1 MNPNPTPALSSTA
14 TTTAAAAAAAAPA
27 PAPPPPTT
35 TTTTTTTT
43 TNTHPPLRYVRY
55 DGAREDEYVPAMR
68 QLISKDLS
76 EPYSIYV
83 YRYFL
88 YQWGDLCF
96 MAMDDSQQQR
106 MVGVVVSKLEP
117 HRGGPLRGYIAML
130 AVKEE
135 YRGRGIATKLAR
147 MAIDAMIERDAD
159 EIVLETEITNTA
171 AIKLYERLGFLR
183 SKRLH
188 RYYLNGNSAYR
199 LVLYLKEGV
208 GSMRT
213 TLDPYGA
220 AEMTG
225 ALAAPEPALLHENGS
240 GGGW

>member
-1 MNPNPTPALSSTA
+1 MSQEPVA
-14 TTTAAAAAAAAPA
+14 
-27 PAPPPPTT
+27 
-35 TTTTTTTT
+35 
-43 TNTHPPLRYVRY
+43 LRYVRY
-55 DGAREDEYVPAMR
+55 DNSRENEYVAAMR

-96 MAMDDSQQQR
+96 LAMDDKDE

-130 AVKEE
+130 AVREE
-135 YRGRGIATKLAR
+135 YRGQGIATRLVR
-147 MAIDAMIERDAD
+147 MAIDAMTERDAD
-159 EIVLETEITNTA
+159 EIVLETEITNTGA
-171 AIKLYERLGFLR
+171 MKLYERLGFLR

-199 LVLYLKEGV
+199 LVLYLKDGV
-208 GSMRT
+208 GSVRT
-213 TLDPYGA
+213 AFEPYGPPHP
-220 AEMTG
+220 EHVE
-225 ALAAPEPALLHENGS
+225 APILPVAGIQGNGN
-240 GGGW
+240 

>member
-1 MNPNPTPALSSTA
+1 MSQDALSI
-14 TTTAAAAAAAAPA
+14 
-27 PAPPPPTT
+27 
-35 TTTTTTTT
+35 
-43 TNTHPPLRYVRY
+43 LRYVRY
-55 DGAREDEYVPAMR
+55 DSARENEYVAAMR

-96 MAMDDSQQQR
+96 LAMDDKDE
-106 MVGVVVSKLEP
+106 MIGVVVSKLEP
-117 HRGGPLRGYIAML
+117 HRSGPLRGYIAML
-130 AVKEE
+130 AVREE
-135 YRGRGIATKLAR
+135 YRGRGIATKLVR

-159 EIVLETEITNTA
+159 EVCSAVLIICRASLTLAKMCGLYQIVLETEITNTA
-171 AIKLYERLGFLR
+171 AMKLYERLGFLR

-208 GSMRT
+208 GSIRT
-213 TLDPYGA
+213 AFDPYGPPYPGP
-220 AEMTG
+220 AEPPSIVTSSTQRN
-225 ALAAPEPALLHENGS
+225 EDI
-240 GGGW
+240 

>member
-1 MNPNPTPALSSTA
+1 MAESNFPPRHIPRPSVTSNSSTLFDDI
-14 TTTAAAAAAAAPA
+14 AAMSNAPD
-27 PAPPPPTT
+27 
-35 TTTTTTTT
+35 
-43 TNTHPPLRYVRY
+43 LRYVRY
-55 DGAREDEYVPAMR
+55 ENSRENEYVAAMR

-96 MAMDDSQQQR
+96 LAMDEKDE

-130 AVKEE
+130 AVREE
-135 YRGRGIATKLAR
+135 YRGRGIATKLVR

-159 EIVLETEITNTA
+159 EIVLETEITNTGA
-171 AIKLYERLGFLR
+171 MKLYERLGFLR
-183 SKRLH
+183 SKQLH

-208 GSMRT
+208 GAIRT
-213 TLDPYGA
+213 GLVDPYGLPPPVPGVSDA
-220 AEMTG
+220 CGGHSHANM
-225 ALAAPEPALLHENGS
+225 GS
-240 GGGW
+240 LI

>member
-1 MNPNPTPALSSTA
+1 MSSD
-14 TTTAAAAAAAAPA
+14 APSE
-27 PAPPPPTT
+27 
-35 TTTTTTTT
+35 
-43 TNTHPPLRYVRY
+43 LRYVRY
-55 DGAREDEYVPAMR
+55 DNSRENEYVAAMR

-96 MAMDDSQQQR
+96 LAKDDKDQ

-117 HRGGPLRGYIAML
+117 HRDGPLRGYIAML
-130 AVKEE
+130 AVREE
-135 YRGRGIATKLAR
+135 YRGRGIATKLVR

-159 EIVLETEITNTA
+159 EVCTYANAFCLGGTGADLGVFEQIVLETEITNTGA
-171 AIKLYERLGFLR
+171 MKLYERLGFLR
-183 SKRLH
+183 SKQLH

-208 GSMRT
+208 GAIRT
-213 TLDPYGA
+213 ALVDPYGSLPPVPGVPDA
-220 AEMTG
+220 CSGHSHANM
-225 ALAAPEPALLHENGS
+225 GS
-240 GGGW
+240 LM